1 MSTIAPLGPRPAGLW
16 SGHPL
21 RAVVRTTPYTFGNT
35 NHAANLF
42 ALKEVGN
49 IYTSIMNPTQAA
61 VEARL
66 AALERGV
73 GALLV
78 SSGQAAETI
87 ALLNIAEADD
97 HIVSSSSLYGG
108 TYNLGPVAAVAH
120 EVGLPLV
127 VDNTVATPCLIRPIE
142 WGAEVVVHSA
152 TSRSQISRL
161 GLCPG
166 SRAKRSLRHQPL
178 IHPQGPRAVASRS
191 RLRRGAIQ
199 YLADRPGA
207 GNPVAAKQTPH
218 RWGPTTSPW

>member
-1 MSTIAPLGPRPAGLW
+1 M
-16 SGHPL
+16 
-21 RAVVRTTPYTFGNT
+21 VRTTSYTFRGT

-108 TYNLGPVAAVAH
+108 T
-120 EVGLPLV
+120 
-127 VDNTVATPCLIRPIE
+127 
-142 WGAEVVVHSA
+142 
-152 TSRSQISRL
+152 
-161 GLCPG
+161 
-166 SRAKRSLRHQPL
+166 
-178 IHPQGPRAVASRS
+178 
-191 RLRRGAIQ
+191 
-199 YLADRPGA
+199 
-207 GNPVAAKQTPH
+207 
-218 RWGPTTSPW
+218 